1 MEPIKIYRTKNGTI
15 ITPYRKYQ
23 CRDLEHQTSIYDK
36 VYHKSNEMTGFFVPN
51 YKDDMSAFVTY
62 YLSEDYIASHFR
74 NYELYKADKT
84 TSLPLSYRFKLN
96 KDICLTE
103 VQGRVSN
110 EIIQSQKKF
119 SEWFINL
126 QTGAG
131 KTVLGTYLS
140 SYFNCKTLIIC
151 FMTDILEQWHKTYLE
166 KTNISPDKIMRIPNS
181 KWLERVYY
189 NCGDT
194 DEHDV
199 YLISPSLITSYLNN
213 NPWWMFSKII
223 NDLGIGTLIFDEGH
237 RNMSAMVKV
246 NALTNVKNTLYL
258 SADYAQGDYIKEK
271 MFYNIFTNTKII
283 KPDEEIAKT
292 LKHTKVI
299 VVDYNSKPT
308 ITESTSIYNKYGF
321 SAEFYMDY
329 QINKKKIFNVL
340 DTIIDMINRVKKP
353 EWKTLI
359 LVEHIK
365 HVDIIYDHLIEAFG
379 STNLIVGRYH
389 SGVSPEDKET
399 TKEFADIIISTYKSF
414 GTGMDINSIKY
425 VISLNQC
432 NKVTANQAAGRSRA
446 LPDGSDSIYFMVTD
460 TGFKYCKQKTKV
472 VLGYLVE
479 QKLKEPPFVYH
490 L

>member
-23 CRDLEHQTSIYDK
+23 CRDLEYQTSIYDK

-62 YLSEDYIASHFR
+62 YLPEDYIASHFR
-74 NYELYKADKT
+74 NYEFYKADKT
-84 TSLPLSYRFKLN
+84 QSLPLSYRFKLN

-181 KWLERVYY
+181 KWLEKVYY
-189 NCGDT
+189 NCGDI

-246 NALTNVKNTLYL
+246 NALTNVK
-258 SADYAQGDYIKEK
+258 K
-271 MFYNIFTNTKII
+271 
-283 KPDEEIAKT
+283 
-292 LKHTKVI
+292 
-299 VVDYNSKPT
+299 
-308 ITESTSIYNKYGF
+308 STRFKDVSI
-321 SAEFYMDY
+321 S
-329 QINKKKIFNVL
+329 
-340 DTIIDMINRVKKP
+340 
-353 EWKTLI
+353 
-359 LVEHIK
+359 
-365 HVDIIYDHLIEAFG
+365 
-379 STNLIVGRYH
+379 
-389 SGVSPEDKET
+389 
-399 TKEFADIIISTYKSF
+399 SF
-414 GTGMDINSIKY
+414 LEN
-425 VISLNQC
+425 
-432 NKVTANQAAGRSRA
+432 
-446 LPDGSDSIYFMVTD
+446 
-460 TGFKYCKQKTKV
+460 
-472 VLGYLVE
+472 
-479 QKLKEPPFVYH
+479 
-490 L
+490 